1 MRPGS
6 AHRDNPF
13 RRNRIRAMVSA
24 SALAA
29 GHEEIEVAMT
39 RMPHRAPFAGRHA
52 RAGAAFLAVAVIL
65 AATSVSV
72 GLTIPD
78 LASSAWRTVLVVATD
93 VLRIAAVWVALPI
106 GVYLILTSGTPRLRR
121 QVAAVAAAVALP
133 IVVELTDVARSPFL
147 ILLALAAAVGGYAV
161 IVLGLTE
168 HRRDP
173 IRPAA
178 VATAVTTLTAANLAM
193 IALGT
198 MHLLVWNPLAK
209 VPGLEWP
216 EIVAALDSRGG
227 LDGGPLAWTIG
238 GTFLTLTAAAGAVIG
253 ARRGMVT
260 PHQVVT
266 GGLLL
271 IHGVS
276 FFLWWA
282 GFGLGLE
289 LADTFGVG
297 GGDASPAGSVIALV
311 GAMCLAAAILL
322 QLRPPVDRVG
332 DDADPDETVEAPVT
346 PATVTP

>member
-1 MRPGS
+1 
-6 AHRDNPF
+6 
-13 RRNRIRAMVSA
+13 
-24 SALAA
+24 
-29 GHEEIEVAMT
+29 MT

-72 GLTIPD
+72 GLAIPD
-78 LASSAWRTVLVVATD
+78 LASPAWRAVLTIAID
-93 VLRIAAVWVALPI
+93 VLRIAAVWVALPV
-106 GVYLILTSGTPRLRR
+106 GTYLVITSGAPRLRR
-121 QVAAVAAAVALP
+121 QVFAISAAAALP
-133 IVVELTDVARSPFL
+133 VVIELTGVARSPFL

-178 VATAVTTLTAANLAM
+178 VATAVTTLTVANLAM

-198 MHLLVWNPLAK
+198 LHLLVWNPLAK
-209 VPGLEWP
+209 VPALEWP

-227 LDGGPLAWTIG
+227 LDGGPIAWTIG
-238 GTFLTLTAAAGAVIG
+238 GTFLTLVAAAGAIIG
-253 ARRGMVT
+253 ARRGKVT

-271 IHGVS
+271 MHGAS

-322 QLRPPVDRVG
+322 QLRPAVG
-332 DDADPDETVEAPVT
+332 DAAADEVVEADADERDGATALGPAGPGDGPVPVT